1 MYRFR
6 SQPNVQSNA
15 AHATSSDFCEKLRED
30 LQPLYLLAFLLIG
43 NHTQAETCF
52 VATVR
57 DAVGAT
63 GVFKGWERSWIKRCL
78 IINAIRMVF
87 VGTAERCEQPDPW
100 CEVDSDSEA
109 CRAINSLTGLM
120 PPFLRF
126 VFVMSVLE
134 RYSDHECALL
144 LGRTPRSVAEA
155 RIHALWQFSG
165 MGPSF
170 AKLA

>member
-6 SQPNVQSNA
+6 SQQNAQPNA

-43 NHTQAETCF
+43 NHAQAEKCF
-52 VATVR
+52 LATVG

-63 GVFKGWERSWIKRCL
+63 GVFKGWERSWMKRCL
-78 IINAIRMVF
+78 IINAIRLVF
-87 VGTAERCEQPDPW
+87 AGTAERREQPDPW
-100 CEVDSDSEA
+100 HDIDSDCGA
-109 CRAINSLTGLM
+109 CCPINSLTRLT

-126 VFVMSVLE
+126 VFVMTVLE

-144 LGRTPRSVAEA
+144 LGRTPRGVAEA
-155 RIHALWQFSG
+155 RTRALCQFSG
-165 MGPSF
+165 VGPAF

>member
-6 SQPNVQSNA
+6 SKLNVQPNA
-15 AHATSSDFCEKLRED
+15 AHARCSDFCEKLMED
-30 LQPLYLLAFLLIG
+30 LQPLYLLAFLLMG
-43 NHTQAETCF
+43 SHSQAEECF
-52 VATVR
+52 VATIGN
-57 DAVGAT
+57 AIGAT

-78 IINAIRMVF
+78 IINAIRLVF
-87 VGTAERCEQPDPW
+87 VATAERYEQPDPW

-109 CRAINSLTGLM
+109 CSTINSLTRLM